1 MKKHIVIIGPSGSGK
16 TTLQRA
22 LVDFGWKAAVQYT
35 TRPMRPSETD
45 GFPYHF
51 SDDREFDQLVDDGWL
66 SLVREYRVWNGQ
78 TWRYGSPISDLRAND
93 QTVSVLDPSGY
104 LELKDM
110 IDDVYGVY
118 MDIPEDV
125 IRYRLLARGD
135 KPEEID
141 RRIKADFGDFAYIR
155 HNFSNVCDLRIN
167 TVRKPSQ
174 DAERIINYINAAERS
189 AKKS

>member
-22 LVDFGWKAAVQYT
+22 LVDFGWKAAVPYT
-35 TRPMRPSETD
+35 TRPMRPCETD

-66 SLVREYRVWNGQ
+66 SLIREYRVWNEQ
-78 TWRYGSPISDLRAND
+78 TWRYGFPISDLRAND

-155 HNFSNVCDLRIN
+155 HNFSNVCNLRIN